1 MARGAP
7 TKTIEAAV
15 RGRIRELRIARG
27 LTQEQLCE
35 RAGISIDAITRIE
48 SGSRTPTLSTLASI
62 ARALGVELSELV
74 RTEPPPPPTLPPA
87 VERVVMAL
95 AQQPSEVQEA
105 AEKIVRVLVSLSRR
119 G

>member
-15 RGRIRELRIARG
+15 RARIRELRTARG

-35 RAGISIDAITRIE
+35 HAGISIDAITRIE

-62 ARALGVELSELV
+62 AKALGVDRKPLEAVV
-74 RTEPPPPPTLPPA
+74 RSG
-87 VERVVMAL
+87 VV
-95 AQQPSEVQEA
+95 P
-105 AEKIVRVLVSLSRR
+105 
-119 G
+119 